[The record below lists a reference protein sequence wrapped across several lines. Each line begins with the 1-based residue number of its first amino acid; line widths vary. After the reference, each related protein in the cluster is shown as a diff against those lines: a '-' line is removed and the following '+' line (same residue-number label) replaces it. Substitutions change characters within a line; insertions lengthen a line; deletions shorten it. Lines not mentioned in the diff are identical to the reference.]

1 MLFGTSVVHFVL
13 PYRNLLINVFGESCP
28 RDMAQAQRLG
38 GWLESLGFNYLELT
52 DANVFESP
60 QCVIEAIESYP
71 ECKAAHQRW
80 RASRRVVRQYEL
92 SERGDSSEGRDDHVE

>member
-13 PYRNLLINVFGESCP
+13 PHRNLLINVFGESCP
-28 RDMAQAQRLG
+28 RDMAQAQRLA

-52 DANVFESP
+52 DADVFDSP
-60 QCVIEAIESYP
+60 RCVIEAIESYS

-80 RASRRVVRQYEL
+80 LASRCVVRRYEL
-92 SERGDSSEGRDDHVE
+92 SEHGESLGGADDHDE